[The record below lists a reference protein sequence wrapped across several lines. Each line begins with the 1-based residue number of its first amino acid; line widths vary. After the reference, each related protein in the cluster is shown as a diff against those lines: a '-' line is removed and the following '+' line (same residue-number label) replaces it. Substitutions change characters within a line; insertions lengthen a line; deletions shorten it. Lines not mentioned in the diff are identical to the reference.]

1 MLLLHGLSRKRCHL
15 KRMTQSAATQQKTN
29 TAPLATFAVLLVLFT
44 TGVGQSFVFTSIP
57 PIGREIGLSETAIGF
72 AIGFGAAVFV
82 VFSFLWGKAINVFG
96 VRRTMQVG
104 MVTFFVTTTL
114 LGVVLHYGLE
124 GGFSPQTTLYL
135 TMALRGLFSVG
146 AAGLTPAAQAYFV
159 STSTPEKRTAAIA
172 NLTISIALGMI
183 CGPAIAAVLSTIDL
197 VLPFYF
203 AGGLAVVAVTILTL
217 CMPPLARQKAPP
229 DTPKIKWLGHPVL
242 PLFGMSMMLVFCSTG
257 LQQVV
262 LFYVQDML
270 ALTAVEAAQQGGS
283 AMTIMSFSSVIIQI
297 GVVKR
302 VQWRP
307 YVMIY
312 LGVALYLVAM
322 LCLLL
327 LKSFPGILTGLAIFG
342 MGTAFLFP
350 AISAKQTLV
359 AQEHEQGAIAGANAS
374 ALGLGMTVGPFVC
387 AALYQV
393 SISLPFFLIA
403 AVSASMGLFYSFMR
417 KTLVDA

>member
-1 MLLLHGLSRKRCHL
+1 
-15 KRMTQSAATQQKTN
+15 MTEI
-29 TAPLATFAVLLVLFT
+29 TAPPHTTKPARYATLAILLVLFT

-57 PIGREIGLSETAIGF
+57 PIGREIGLSESQIGF

-82 VFSFLWGKAINVFG
+82 VFSYLWGKGINVFG

-104 MVTFFVTTTL
+104 MVTFCITTSL
-114 LGVVLHYGLE
+114 LGFALRFGLD
-124 GGFSPQTTLYL
+124 GSLSPKATLYA

-172 NLTISIALGMI
+172 NLTIAIALGMI
-183 CGPAIAAVLSTIDL
+183 CGPAIAAVLSAINL

-203 AGGLAVVAVTILTL
+203 SASLSVVAVTLLTL
-217 CMPPLARQKAPP
+217 CMPPLQRQTNKTKP
-229 DTPKIKWLGHPVL
+229 PKIKWIGHPVL

-270 ALTAVEAAQQGGS
+270 ELSAVEAAQRGGS
-283 AMTIMSFSSVIIQI
+283 AMTIMSLSSIIIQI

-312 LGVALYLVAM
+312 LGVALYLAAM
-322 LCLLL
+322 MCLLIF
-327 LKSFPGILTGLAIFG
+327 SNFVGILAGLGIFG

-350 AISAKQTLV
+350 AISSKQTLI
-359 AQEHEQGAIAGANAS
+359 AKEHEQGPIAGANAS
-374 ALGLGMTVGPFVC
+374 ALGLGMTIGPFVC

-393 SISLPFFLIA
+393 SISLPFYLIA
-403 AVSASMGLFYSFMR
+403 SVATCMGLFYAFFRTRLKDS
-417 KTLVDA
+417 